1 MNLYKKCKNECHSM
15 FESQLLCKLA
25 QKEQSIKSLEEKL
38 ETATA
43 KELYLQSEVSAYRTL
58 LGDIKS
64 ALEK

>member
-1 MNLYKKCKNECHSM
+1 M

-38 ETATA
+38 ESATA
-43 KELYLQSEVSAYRTL
+43 NELYLKSEVSAYRTL
-58 LGDIKS
+58 LSDIKA